1 MSEEKHIVIVD
12 DHQMI
17 IDGLSRII
25 AEEHRFKVL
34 STYVDPKEALQKVPI
49 LKPDVL
55 LVDLEMPGLNG
66 LELVSQLKK
75 TMPELRTI
83 LLTMHLDYA
92 TVKKA
97 MEIGFDSYILK
108 NLDETELKIALN
120 KVVKGQKY
128 WSASITEVLNNTSK
142 IIGKERF
149 SKLASLTNRET
160 EILKLIAEAHSTK
173 QIAEE
178 LFISVSTVETHRKS
192 IIKKLDATNVAGLV
206 RIAVSEG
213 LVD

>member
-1 MSEEKHIVIVD
+1 MGEEKRIVIVD

-25 AEEHRFKVL
+25 AEEHGFKML

-192 IIKKLDATNVAGLV
+192 IIKKLEANNVAGLV

>member
-25 AEEHRFKVL
+25 AEEHGFKVL

-108 NLDETELKIALN
+108 NLDEMELKIALN
-120 KVVKGQKY
+120 KVVKGHKY

-142 IIGKERF
+142 IIGKERL

-192 IIKKLDATNVAGLV
+192 IIKKLEANNVAGLV